1 MPGWPWCASSPT
13 ARGYRR
19 RSPPRWPTPTAARRC
34 TRPGRCSPIW
44 RPQSPTA
51 PTASTASAN
60 CAATVS
66 TCSGRRRRPP
76 RCGGWSINGST
87 PHTCPGSA
95 RPGASP
101 ERRRGRQ
108 GPPLLAGS
116 GCTSTSTPRWSSI
129 IPTTRNWR
137 RRPGRKPTVTTRC
150 WRFWTAPR
158 SPGVKRWRGC
168 CVPAVPV
175 PTPPPTTSPS
185 WNRRWR
191 PCPRRGGPTRVV
203 AMIRTH
209 RRCWCAATPPG
220 PPTIS
225 PRPAAPLG
233 WVLVRLSRR
242 LAGARRRRHPQPR

>member
-1 MPGWPWCASSPT
+1 VPVLQGIIGLLYGSIVPAGRHFAGEEYRGRVAGESVGRRPGCRVACRDGHG
-13 ARGYRR
+13 AR
-19 RSPPRWPTPTAARRC
+19 ARRPHGVIDAGH
-34 TRPGRCSPIW
+34 RRVGRHLPRPVGVRAPGRCSPIW

-116 GCTSTSTPRWSSI
+116 GCTSTSTPRWSSS

-158 SPGVKRWRGC
+158 SPG
-168 CVPAVPV
+168 
-175 PTPPPTTSPS
+175 
-185 WNRRWR
+185 
-191 PCPRRGGPTRVV
+191 
-203 AMIRTH
+203 
-209 RRCWCAATPPG
+209 
-220 PPTIS
+220 
-225 PRPAAPLG
+225 
-233 WVLVRLSRR
+233 
-242 LAGARRRRHPQPR
+242 